1 MRSCGRS
8 SSSSR
13 LAGREAEPEADNVF
27 EELAEAIASSGPTPS
42 KRRRCRICGGCLIC
56 RGRAVEQCRTCPV
69 LQECH
74 RYASAA
80 REWRFGGFWGGVPST
95 RQLS

>member
-1 MRSCGRS
+1 MRTCGCS

-13 LAGREAEPEADNVF
+13 LAGREAEPEADKVL
-27 EELAEAIASSGPTPS
+27 EELAEAIAWSGPTPS

-69 LQECH
+69 CRSATAMHQ
-74 RYASAA
+74 RRGNGGSAA
-80 REWRFGGFWGGVPST
+80 FGAVCRT
-95 RQLS
+95 RGS

>member
-1 MRSCGRS
+1 MRSCGWS

-13 LAGREAEPEADNVF
+13 LAGREAEPEADKAF
-27 EELAEAIASSGPTPS
+27 EELAEAIASGGPTPS
-42 KRRRCRICGGCLIC
+42 KRRCRICGGCLIC
-56 RGRAVEQCRTCPV
+56 AAMRSSSAGPALV

-80 REWRFGGFWGGVPST
+80 REWRFGGFWGGVPPT
-95 RQLS
+95 PQLS